1 MARKRP
7 KKIPLSLLLAS
18 FVFATI
24 ILAALYYCSSAP
36 QPKQPTVTIYLTK
49 GDRLAAAER
58 PLAKNDDR
66 LGRAIAALLAGPTA
80 AEKAGGLT
88 TLIPG
93 GTRVLHHRVKDG
105 VAIVDFNRQLE
116 DYGGGSA
123 RIEGIIAQIVYT
135 ATEVP
140 GVKKVWVRIEGNK
153 EVVLG
158 GEGLVLDKPLGRAD
172 LRR

>member
-1 MARKRP
+1 MARKRL
-7 KKIPLSLLLAS
+7 KKFPLNLLLATL
-18 FVFATI
+18 VFATI
-24 ILAALYYCSSAP
+24 AITALYYCSRAP
-36 QPKQPTVTIYLTK
+36 QPKQPTVTIYLAK
-49 GDRLAAAER
+49 GDRLVAAER

-66 LGRAIAALLAGPTA
+66 LGRAIAALLAGPTET
-80 AEKAGGLT
+80 EKAGGLT

-93 GTRVLHHRVKDG
+93 GTRVLHHRVRDG

-116 DYGGGSA
+116 SYGGGSA
-123 RIEGIIAQIVYT
+123 RIEGLIAQIVYT

-140 GVKKVWVRIEGNK
+140 GVNKVWVRIEGNK

-172 LRR
+172 LSR